1 MLYLGTLIAL
11 SKQNDGTYT
20 IYMPGTEAGED
31 YDYYISDSVAK
42 TAEMTYS
49 SVQDDYGQGK
59 NYIPSLKPG
68 ESVQVNMAWIVN
80 EKDLE
85 NLYLNLN
92 DTGGCYEISERM
104 CHTGVVYVGKE

>member
-1 MLYLGTLIAL
+1 MMEHILFTCLVQKLVT
-11 SKQNDGTYT
+11 
-20 IYMPGTEAGED
+20 D
-31 YDYYISDSVAK
+31 YDYYISDGVAK
-42 TAEMTYS
+42 TAEMTYC
-49 SVQDDYGQGK
+49 SVQDDYGKGK

-92 DTGGCYEISERM
+92 GYRRLL
-104 CHTGVVYVGKE
+104 